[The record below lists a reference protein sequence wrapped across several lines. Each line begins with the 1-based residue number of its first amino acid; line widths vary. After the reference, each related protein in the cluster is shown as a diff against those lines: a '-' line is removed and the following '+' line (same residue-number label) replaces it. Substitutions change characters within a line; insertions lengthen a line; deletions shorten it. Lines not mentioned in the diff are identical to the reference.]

1 MIEFRDVWYEYP
13 QAQEED
19 EAPAQVMPAV
29 RGVSFSVRE
38 GEFLCI
44 VGHNGSGKSTI
55 AKMMNGLFIPT
66 KGQVRVLG
74 MDTAKEENTLDIRRN
89 IGLVLQNPD
98 NQLVTTV
105 VEEDVA
111 FGPENLGIPPA
122 QIRERVDQALADVR
136 LGDFALSAPHMLS
149 GGQKQRVA
157 IAGVLAMRPRVMVMD
172 EPTAML
178 DPQGRA
184 EVLSTALRLRREHGL
199 TLILITHFMEETLA
213 ADRILVM
220 EAGQILTQGSPR
232 EVLADEDTLRAA
244 GLEPPAALSLA
255 GQLRGAGIDLP
266 EGILTSEE
274 LVDALCKLKPAT

>member
-19 EAPAQVMPAV
+19 EAPAQAMPAV

-111 FGPENLGIPPA
+111 FGPENLGIPSA

-199 TLILITHFMEETLA
+199 TLILITHFMEETLH

-255 GQLRGAGIDLP
+255 GQLRGAGVNLP